1 MNLQD
6 LFEAGGQPTYYF
18 AYGMLTDPE
27 IMSGIDLVGVGELR
41 NFRYE
46 MYAYAN
52 VTPEPGSTVYGCL
65 WAVDRQIISRLDNIE
80 GYPSLYDRRIY
91 PVWVDGKKY
100 AAEVYVMTPQTVQ
113 QMQGNNPTQGYVD
126 KIVRGYNHAGVP
138 LEQLKKALQ

>member
-1 MNLQD
+1 MNLLD

-52 VTPEPGSTVYGCL
+52 VTPDSGSTVYGCL
-65 WAVDRQIISRLDNIE
+65 WAVDRQVISRLDNIE
-80 GYPSLYDRRIY
+80 GYPSLYDRRTY
-91 PVWVDGKKY
+91 PVYVDGEKY

-113 QMQGNNPTQGYVD
+113 HMQGNSPSPGYVD
-126 KIVRGYNHAGVP
+126 KIVRGYKHAGVP